1 MTRREGQGVMFRVI
15 ALAASLAATAATS
28 APTCI
33 PRHDLIVALDT
44 RYAERQVVTSLEDRG
59 TVIEVYVSPRGTWT
73 MVAVTPTDLACIL
86 ATGQAWQM
94 VAVGEPS

>member
-1 MTRREGQGVMFRVI
+1 MLRL
-15 ALAASLAATAATS
+15 ALLACLTATTANAG
-28 APTCI
+28 PTCI
-33 PRHDLIVALDT
+33 PRSDLIAALDT

>member
-1 MTRREGQGVMFRVI
+1 MLRL
-15 ALAASLAATAATS
+15 ALLACLATS
-28 APTCI
+28 AANAAPTCI
-33 PRHDLIVALDT
+33 PRHDLIAALDA

-59 TVIEVYVSPRGTWT
+59 TVVEVYVSPRGSWT
-73 MVAVTPTDLACIL
+73 MVAVTPDNLACIL